1 MSSGSADSRH
11 DVSPERD
18 AAPDVPLRR
27 NRGFQ
32 LLWTGSVFAFLGKE
46 IAELA
51 YPLVVLAVTGS
62 PGWAGAFGGV
72 QIFTSLLCGVPAGEL
87 ADRYDRRRLLLCV
100 EALRA
105 LATGSVVAAFL
116 LDSVS
121 LAHLLAVAVVVGAAQ
136 PLGGSTRM
144 LLVRSLVPPRQ
155 LTAALTQEEV
165 RSHAA
170 ALTGPPLGGALYAVA
185 QVVPFLV
192 TAFSF
197 TASLVLTL
205 FVRPP
210 VEAPHAPMRA
220 DDKEPFVARMTV
232 GLRALWSR
240 PTLRAGTLFAAAMNT
255 VTAPVILTVVVR
267 LREQG
272 MSSTAIGFTTMGLAV
287 GGLAGTVLVA
297 PLHRLLGP
305 GVLMLWLG
313 GTAFVL
319 IGSLAAPWGRWWPT
333 LALFL
338 LGLGGPS
345 MRVLVDILIFR
356 QVPDEQRGR
365 AVAACMTVFGAG
377 ASLGVFAAGQ
387 LLEHASGAVAVL
399 VLAGVLAAAWCVG
412 LRTRELRRAQWPE
425 EHEAARAG

>member
-1 MSSGSADSRH
+1 MSSRSADSRH
-11 DVSPERD
+11 DTVQERH
-18 AAPDVPLRR
+18 AAPKVPLRR

-51 YPLVVLAVTGS
+51 YPLVVLAATGS

-72 QIFTSLLCGVPAGEL
+72 QIFTSLLCGMPAGEL

-100 EALRA
+100 EATRA
-105 LATGSVVAAFL
+105 LATGSVVAAFV
-116 LDSVS
+116 LDGVS
-121 LAHLLAVAVVVGAAQ
+121 LPHLLAVAVVVGAVQ

-170 ALTGPPLGGALYAVA
+170 AMSGPPLGGALYAVA
-185 QVVPFLV
+185 QVVPFVV
-192 TAFSF
+192 TACSF
-197 TASLVLTL
+197 AASLVLTL

-210 VEAPHAPMRA
+210 VEAPHSPMRA
-220 DDKEPFVARMTV
+220 AEKEPLLTRMTV
-232 GLRALWSR
+232 GLRALWGH
-240 PTLRAGTLFAAAMNT
+240 PTLRTGMLFAAAMNT
-255 VTAPVILTVVVR
+255 VTAPVILSVVVH

-272 MSSTAIGFTTMGLAV
+272 LSSTAIGFTTMALAV

-297 PLHRLLGP
+297 PLHKLLAP

-313 GTAFVL
+313 GTAALL
-319 IGSLAAPWGRWWPT
+319 IGSLAAPWGRWWPA

-356 QVPDEQRGR
+356 QVSDEQRGR

-377 ASLGVFAAGQ
+377 ASLGVFLAGQ
-387 LLEHASGAVAVL
+387 LLEHSSAAVTVL
-399 VLAGVLAAAWCVG
+399 VLASVLAAAWCVG

-425 EHEAARAG
+425 EQEA

>member
-1 MSSGSADSRH
+1 MSSRSADPPH
-11 DVSPERD
+11 DIAPERP

-51 YPLVVLAVTGS
+51 YPLVVLTLTGS

-72 QIFTSLLCGVPAGEL
+72 QILMALLCGMPAGEL

-100 EALRA
+100 EAVRA

-116 LDSVS
+116 LDAVS
-121 LAHLLAVAVVVGAAQ
+121 LPHLLAVAAVVGAAQ

-165 RSHAA
+165 RSHSA
-170 ALTGPPLGGALYAVA
+170 ALSGPPLGGALYAVA
-185 QVVPFLV
+185 QVVPFVV
-192 TAFSF
+192 TACSF
-197 TASLVLTL
+197 AASLVLTL

-210 VEAPHAPMRA
+210 VQTPHAPMRA
-220 DDKEPFVARMTV
+220 ADKEPPLTRMTV
-232 GLRALWSR
+232 GLRAVWGH
-240 PTLRAGTLFAAAMNT
+240 PTLRTGMLFAAAMNT

-272 MSSTAIGFTTMGLAV
+272 LSSTTIGLMTMCLAV
-287 GGLAGTVLVA
+287 GGLVGTVLVA
-297 PLHRLLGP
+297 PLHRLLTP
-305 GVLMLWLG
+305 GLLMLWLG
-313 GTAFVL
+313 GTAFLL
-319 IGSLAAPWGRWWPT
+319 IGSLSAPWGRWWPGV
-333 LALFL
+333 ALFL

-377 ASLGVFAAGQ
+377 ASLGVFTAGQ
-387 LLEHASGAVAVL
+387 LLEHTSDTVT
-399 VLAGVLAAAWCVG
+399 VLALVAVLAAAWCVG
-412 LRTRELRRAQWPE
+412 LCTRELRRAQWPE
-425 EHEAARAG
+425 ERETPRG

>member
-1 MSSGSADSRH
+1 MSSKSADPPH
-11 DVSPERD
+11 DVAPEHP
-18 AAPDVPLRR
+18 ATPDVPLRR

-46 IAELA
+46 VAELA

-72 QIFTSLLCGVPAGEL
+72 QLLASLVCGVPAGEL

-100 EALRA
+100 EAVRA
-105 LATGSVVAAFL
+105 LATSSVVGAFL
-116 LDSVS
+116 LGTLS
-121 LAHLLAVAVVVGAAQ
+121 LPHLLAVAVVVGAVQ

-170 ALTGPPLGGALYAVA
+170 AMSGPPLGGALYAVA
-185 QVVPFLV
+185 QVVPFVV
-192 TAFSF
+192 TACSF
-197 TASLVLTL
+197 AASLVLTL
-205 FVRPP
+205 FVRPLA
-210 VEAPHAPMRA
+210 EAPQAPMRA
-220 DDKEPFVARMTV
+220 ADKEPLPVRMTV
-232 GLRALWSR
+232 GLRALWGK
-240 PTLRAGTLFAAAMNT
+240 PALRSGMLFAAVMNT
-255 VTAPVILTVVVR
+255 VTAPVILTVVVQ
-267 LREQG
+267 LRDQG
-272 MSSTAIGFTTMGLAV
+272 LSSTAIGFTTMGLAV

-297 PLHRLLGP
+297 PLHRLLAP
-305 GVLMLWLG
+305 GALMLWLG
-313 GTAFVL
+313 GTAFLL
-319 IGSLAAPWGRWWPT
+319 IGSLAAPWGRWWPA

-377 ASLGVFAAGQ
+377 ASLGVFTAGQ
-387 LLEHASGAVAVL
+387 LLEHASSMVTVLMLAAVL
-399 VLAGVLAAAWCVG
+399 MAAWCVG
-412 LRTRELRRAQWPE
+412 LRTQDLRMAQWPE
-425 EHEAARAG
+425 EQEARMG